1 MLISNMYSSGFDFT
15 NSDNISKVNL
25 LSRHY
30 VGRDLFDTTPGV
42 HAVYSLSDNS
52 HVQLLDMFNDILEF
66 EEIIFSQVSGEP
78 HYPLL
83 VTKDPVSGT
92 YSVSFAFPSVG
103 IGGSTEFIFG
113 SLYKELSLS
122 GERFHLSLF
131 GSNVDQVRLNA
142 KYLSDFLAWKTLTC
156 FSRQYGY
163 NIYLLRRW
171 N

>member
-30 VGRDLFDTTPGV
+30 VGRDLLDTTPGV
-42 HAVYSLSDNS
+42 HAVYSLSDNC

-66 EEIIFSQVSGEP
+66 EEIIFAQAPGKP
-78 HYPLL
+78 HYPLV
-83 VTKDPVSGT
+83 VTKNPVSGT
-92 YSVSFAFPSVG
+92 YSVSFVFSSPD
-103 IGGSTEFIFG
+103 IGASTEFIFG
-113 SLYKELSLS
+113 SLYKDLSLS
-122 GERFHLSLF
+122 GEQFHLYLS
-131 GSNVDQVRLNA
+131 GSNVDQARLNVEF
-142 KYLSDFLAWKTLTC
+142 LSDFLAWKTLTC